1 MKVYVVSA
9 DTYGGGYGARIYI
22 FAVCDSMEKALEEQ
36 SKVRGYSTITE
47 MELNT
52 FKPEYLG
59 GYIEQENEHD
69 MEWGAE

>member
-9 DTYGGGYGARIYI
+9 DTYNGRWGSSIYI

-36 SKVRGYSTITE
+36 EKVKGYSKITE

-59 GYIEQENEHD
+59 GYIE
-69 MEWGAE
+69 

>member
-1 MKVYVVSA
+1 MKVYVVSG
-9 DTYGGGYGARIYI
+9 DTYKGIWGSSIYI

-47 MELNT
+47 MELNE

-59 GYIEQENEHD
+59 GYIE
-69 MEWGAE
+69 